1 MKINYSLQDITLQ
14 DNTDLELLKH
24 IASKNMY
31 LDEVV
36 INLHI
41 KNDSL
46 LQESISVIKESR
58 FGTLRRL
65 PLVNIY
71 FDANQADMLS
81 SLSNEIK
88 NFITPII
95 KLNSSENCITDTI
108 KKILSLLKQKGWKLQ
123 ILLDVKNIEEFERNI
138 NFYNFIKCEFF
149 EEDICI
155 LFKFKDDLDLL
166 RSAYLNMNYV
176 MDTIKFLGMRNN
188 VIVDCLLKAIREK
201 ETGISQDFDSAHY
214 SVMKKLM
221 QFKIERYYEKKTL
234 IRATMDDFAMV

>member
-201 ETGISQDFDSAHY
+201 ETGISQDFDIAHY